1 MMDRARITFLMLL
14 LINELHGS
22 PCLFQ
27 SKKKNSQADEPI
39 GGGLR
44 MEKLCNLE

>member
-27 SKKKNSQADEPI
+27 SKKNSQADEPI

>member
-1 MMDRARITFLMLL
+1 MNSMARHAYSRAK
-14 LINELHGS
+14 
-22 PCLFQ
+22 
-27 SKKKNSQADEPI
+27 KKKNSQADEPI